1 MSAGTGGSEADPASC
16 WVGLSLHDFAGLTSS
31 LDAEQT
37 VAVLALCDCSPEPH
51 EPGSDRV
58 VPGKVLLSAEPG
70 LGPNLRSNGGS
81 PGTGCTTGVHHGVVP
96 VPKESVLGN
105 SDLSMQT
112 HFHLQFQGCYLPIAP
127 PRVRRT

>member
-16 WVGLSLHDFAGLTSS
+16 WVGLSLHEFAGLTSS

-37 VAVLALCDCSPEPH
+37 VAVLALCDCSPESH

-81 PGTGCTTGVHHGVVP
+81 PGTGCTTLECTMELCQC
-96 VPKESVLGN
+96 PKKVSWGIVICPCRLI
-105 SDLSMQT
+105 STCSFKAVT
-112 HFHLQFQGCYLPIAP
+112 CP
-127 PRVRRT
+127 

>member
-16 WVGLSLHDFAGLTSS
+16 WVGLSLHEFAGLTSS

-37 VAVLALCDCSPEPH
+37 VAVLALCDCSPESH

-58 VPGKVLLSAEPG
+58 VLARCCFCRAWV
-70 LGPNLRSNGGS
+70 
-81 PGTGCTTGVHHGVVP
+81 GTQPQEQWRLPRHQLHHPGVHHGVVP